1 MLRKFLIVG
10 SLSVLGIAYA
20 DSKHTTS
27 GGFSHNPQTQVFI
40 NLMVKKHHF
49 NKTQL
54 EYLFS
59 QIKVRPKVIQH
70 VKAPVENNP
79 WYAYRKLY
87 VTNERI
93 AGGVKFWQRYHKTL
107 ARAQKV
113 YGVPASVIV
122 ATIGVESLYGRVTGK
137 YPVIDALANLAFGSD
152 SRPAY
157 FRKELEDFLLLTREQ
172 HLNPLKV
179 MGSYAGAIGQPQF
192 MPSSYRHYAV
202 NFSGKAGIDL
212 MNDEVDVIGSV
223 ANYYKKMGWEAGQAI
238 VVPATTRN
246 GKLVPSLKIS
256 TKIHKQ
262 LIELKNRNN
271 TEYWYALPNFYAI
284 KRYNHSTM
292 YAMAVYQLSFYIS
305 KTYGV
310 KHVTHK
316 KKHT

>member
-1 MLRKFLIVG
+1 MLRMILIIG
-10 SLSVLGIAYA
+10 TLSGLSIAYA
-20 DSKHTTS
+20 DSTRTANS
-27 GGFSHNPQTQVFI
+27 GFSHNPQTQVFI

-49 NKTQL
+49 NKARL

-59 QIKVRPKVIQH
+59 QVKVRPKVIQH

-79 WYAYRKLY
+79 WATYRKLY

-93 AGGVKFWQRYHKTL
+93 AGGVKFWQRYQKTL

-137 YPVIDALANLAFGSD
+137 YPVIDALVNLAFGSD

-157 FRKELEDFLLLTREQ
+157 FRKELEDFLLLAREQ

-223 ANYYKKMGWEAGQAI
+223 ANYYKKMGWEPGEAI
-238 VVPATTRN
+238 VVPATTQN
-246 GKLVPSLKIS
+246 GKLVPSVKIS
-256 TKIHKQ
+256 AKIHKQ

-310 KHVTHK
+310 KHVTYK